1 VIPSLPT
8 FADIRD
14 AAGRIAPYAHR
25 TPVLTCESLDASSGA
40 HLFFKCENF
49 QKAGAFKIRGACNA
63 VMSLSEEQARRGVA
77 THSSGN
83 HAAAL
88 ALAARFRG
96 IPAHVVMPNNAPAVK
111 RCAVT
116 AYGGL
121 VTLCEPTLASRET
134 TAARVIQETGA
145 VLVHPY
151 DDPVVMAGQGTV
163 ALELL
168 EQAPGL
174 EAVVVP
180 VSGGGLISG
189 IALATAAISPETS
202 VFGAEPAQADDAFRS
217 LRAGHLV
224 APGPANTIADGLRA
238 VLSERTFAV
247 IQQHVRD
254 IITVTETQIIE
265 AMRLVWERMK
275 IIVEASSAVALAAVL
290 ARPEIFRGRRVGVV
304 LSGGNVDLEALPWQR
319 G

>member
-1 VIPSLPT
+1 
-8 FADIRD
+8 
-14 AAGRIAPYAHR
+14 
-25 TPVLTCESLDASSGA
+25 LDALSGA
-40 HLFFKCENF
+40 RLFFKCENF

-63 VMSLSEEQARRGVA
+63 VMALSEEQARRGVA

-96 IPAHVVMPNNAPAVK
+96 IPAHLVMPDNTPAVK
-111 RCAVT
+111 RRAVA

-121 VTLCEPTLASRET
+121 VTLCEPTLASRES

-151 DDPVVMAGQGTV
+151 DDPAVMAGQGTV
-163 ALELL
+163 ALELH
-168 EQAPGL
+168 EQAPRL

-189 IALATAAISPETS
+189 IALATAEVSPETA

-217 LRAGHLV
+217 LRAGLLV
-224 APGPANTIADGLRA
+224 APGPADTIADGLRA

-247 IQQHVRD
+247 IQRHVRD
-254 IITVTETQIIE
+254 IVTVTETQIIE

-290 ARPEIFRGRRVGVV
+290 VRPEVFRGRRIGVV
-304 LSGGNVDLEALPWQR
+304 LSGGNVDLETLPWQQP
-319 G
+319 